1 MEPSLKGL
9 LEEIESRRDGEE
21 YGRLLKDCQKAFCQA
36 RLTIMQPAV
45 SKKVASMLSQPLED
59 FVRNGFYFLVQVRS

>member
-9 LEEIESRRDGEE
+9 LGEIESRQDGEE
-21 YGRLLKDCQKAFCQA
+21 YKKLLKDCQKAFCQA

-45 SKKVASMLSQPLED
+45 TRKVALLLPQALED
-59 FVRNGFYFLVQVRS
+59 FVRNGFYFLIQVGS